1 MWDAP
6 HAREGYSQDG
16 AGTDV
21 MSVPLA
27 VSRSRFTQEEAKT
40 PDVSGARPQ
49 RTQRR
54 QRQGQVLPDVTKQLM
69 RLHRTIQWV

>member
-6 HAREGYSQDG
+6 HAREGYLQDG

-27 VSRSRFTQEEAKT
+27 VSQSRFAQEEAKT
-40 PDVSGARPQ
+40 PDISGARPQ

-54 QRQGQVLPDVTKQLM
+54 QKQGQVPPDVTEQLM
-69 RLHRTIQWV
+69 HLRRTIQRV